1 MGGIPMMAAGPV
13 FHTKLCSLFGIDYPI
28 LQSGMSG
35 VAGPDLA
42 AEVIERTVQE
52 ARVLL
57 LEVLPQPMQ
66 LHE

>member
-1 MGGIPMMAAGPV
+1 MTAARPV
-13 FHTKLCSLFGIDYPI
+13 FHTKLCHLLGIDYPI
-28 LQSGMSG
+28 LQSGMVG

-52 ARVLL
+52 ARALL
-57 LEVLPQPMQ
+57 LEGLPQAVQ